1 MGGPVV
7 EVGEMKIA
15 SQRGLAVVTGA
26 AGGLGA
32 SFARKLA
39 ERGYRLLLVD
49 RRPEELNQVCQ
60 SLAAQYGASVVPSVI
75 DLCKRKQVERLA
87 KKLERTVDVE
97 LLVNNAGFG
106 TADYFVDTDASYLV
120 GMVDVHVVA
129 PTILIQAVL
138 PAMIDRNRGGII
150 NVSSLSSWLHS
161 AGNVQYG
168 STKNY
173 LAVFSQ
179 SLQQELR
186 GTNVRVQALCPG
198 FIRTGFHAAQSMQA
212 FKMRRSPSAKLWM
225 SADEVA
231 DCSLRRLNGKQVIVI
246 PGFRYRVLGRLAQMP
261 LLQPLMQWIARAPRS
276 VSSTVQPVKHCQE
289 PVFGE
294 LKEA

>member
-1 MGGPVV
+1 
-7 EVGEMKIA
+7 MKNA
-15 SQRGLAVVTGA
+15 SPGGLAVVTGA

-32 SFARKLA
+32 SFAKKLA

-60 SLAAQYGASVVPSVI
+60 SLAAEYGASAVPCVI

-87 KKLERTVDVE
+87 KRLEHMADLE

-120 GMVDVHVVA
+120 GMVDVHIAA

-138 PAMIDRNRGGII
+138 PGMIHRNRGGII
-150 NVSSLSSWLHS
+150 NVSSLSAWLHS

-198 FIRTGFHAAQSMQA
+198 FIRTGFHAADSMQA
-212 FKMRRSPSAKLWM
+212 FKLRRPPSARMWK

-231 DCSLRRLNGKQVIVI
+231 ECSLRRLNGKQVIVI

-261 LLQPLMQWIARAPRS
+261 LLQPLMQWITRAPRS
-276 VSSTVQPVKHCQE
+276 VSSTVQPVERCPE
-289 PVFGE
+289 PMFGE

>member
-1 MGGPVV
+1 
-7 EVGEMKIA
+7 MKNA
-15 SQRGLAVVTGA
+15 SPGGLAVVTGA

-32 SFARKLA
+32 SFAKKLA

-49 RRPEELNQVCQ
+49 RRPAELEQICQ
-60 SLAAQYGASVVPSVI
+60 SLAAQHGVSATPSVV

-87 KKLERTVDVE
+87 KRLEQMADVE

-106 TADYFVDTDASYLV
+106 TANYFVDTDASYLV

-138 PAMIDRNRGGII
+138 PGMIHRDRGGII
-150 NVSSLSSWLHS
+150 NVSSLSSWFHS
-161 AGNVQYG
+161 AGNVLYG

-173 LAVFSQ
+173 LAVFTR
-179 SLQQELR
+179 SLHQELR

-198 FIRTGFHAAQSMQA
+198 FIRTGFHAADSMQA
-212 FKMRRSPSAKLWM
+212 FKLRRSPSAHMWM
-225 SADEVA
+225 SADAVA
-231 DCSLRRLNGKQVIVI
+231 DCSLRRLDGKQVIVI
-246 PGFRYRVLGRLAQMP
+246 PGFGYRVLGRLAQMP
-261 LLQPLMQWIARAPRS
+261 LLQPLMQWITHAPRS
-276 VSSTVQPVKHCQE
+276 VRSTVQPVECCPE
-289 PVFGE
+289 PIVGE